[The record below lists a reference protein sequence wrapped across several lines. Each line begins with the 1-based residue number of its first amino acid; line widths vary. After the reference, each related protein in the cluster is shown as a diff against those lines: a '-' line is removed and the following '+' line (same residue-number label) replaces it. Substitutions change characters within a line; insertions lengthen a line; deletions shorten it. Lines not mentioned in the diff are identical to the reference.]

1 MSTFQTRELT
11 VSYGGIRAVSAVSL
25 RVESGSAVGL
35 IGPNGAGKTSF
46 LDGISGL
53 TPATGQVLLGDRD
66 LSGAPAYQRAQAG
79 LRRTWQSVQL
89 FEDLT
94 VGENLRVSS
103 RPPQRQPGLAGLVG
117 RKDTVWHKRALDVLG
132 MFGLSQYIDAMPQTL
147 PLGVQKLI
155 GVARAL
161 VPGPAVLGLDEPA
174 AGLDRAESREFGTHL
189 RTVVDHGVAALLID
203 HDMELVLSVCD
214 YIYVL
219 DFGKVIAEGTPAQIT
234 ANEQV
239 TAAYLGGE
247 VLEEIATDGAAAAAS
262 ATTAGES

>member
-1 MSTFQTRELT
+1 MSTFETDSLS
-11 VSYGGIRAVSAVSL
+11 VSYGGVRAVSAVSIQ
-25 RVESGSAVGL
+25 VEAGSAVGL

-46 LDGISGL
+46 LDGVTGL
-53 TPATGQVLLGDRD
+53 TPATGRVILEGRD
-66 LSGAPAYQRAQAG
+66 ISHAPAHVRARLG

-103 RPPQRQPGLAGLVG
+103 SPAERGPRGLLRPGDRQWRTQAVDALGL
-117 RKDTVWHKRALDVLG
+117 
-132 MFGLSQYIDAMPQTL
+132 FGLDGYLGAMPQNL

-161 VPGPAVLGLDEPA
+161 VAGPHVLGLDEPA
-174 AGLDRAESREFGTHL
+174 AGLDRAESREFGRHL
-189 RTVVDHGVAALLID
+189 RAVADSGVAVLLID
-203 HDMELVLSVCD
+203 HDMELVLNVCD

-219 DFGKVIAEGTPAQIT
+219 DFGAVIAAGTPAEIS
-234 ANEQV
+234 ADEKV

-247 VLEEIATDGAAAAAS
+247 VLEEMVPGPDAVPADAAA
-262 ATTAGES
+262 GEA

>member
-1 MSTFQTRELT
+1 MPTFETDSLS
-11 VSYGGIRAVSAVSL
+11 VSYGGVRAVSAVSV
-25 RVESGSAVGL
+25 RVEAGSAVGL

-46 LDGISGL
+46 LDGVTGL
-53 TPATGQVLLGDRD
+53 TPATGRVLLEGRD
-66 LSGAPAYQRAQAG
+66 ISRAPAHVRARLG

-103 RPPQRQPGLAGLVG
+103 GPARRRPGQRGVLGSDDREWREKATGALGLFGLAGYL
-117 RKDTVWHKRALDVLG
+117 DT
-132 MFGLSQYIDAMPQTL
+132 MPQTL
-147 PLGVQKLI
+147 PLGVQKLV

-161 VPGPAVLGLDEPA
+161 VAGPHVLGLDEPA
-174 AGLDRAESREFGTHL
+174 AGLDRAESREFGEHL
-189 RTVVDHGVAALLID
+189 RSVADSGAAVLLID

-219 DFGKVIAEGTPAQIT
+219 DFGTVIAAGTPAEIT
-234 ANEQV
+234 ADEKV

-247 VLEEIATDGAAAAAS
+247 AFEDTAPGAGAVPADTA
-262 ATTAGES
+262 AGEA

>member
-1 MSTFQTRELT
+1 MSTFQTEALS
-11 VSYGGIRAVSAVSL
+11 VSYGGIHAVSAVSL
-25 RVESGSAVGL
+25 KVESGLAVGL

-46 LDGISGL
+46 LDGITGL
-53 TPATGQVLLGDRD
+53 TPAAGRVLLRD
-66 LSGAPAYQRAQAG
+66 QDISGAPAFERARLG

-103 RPPQRQPGLAGLVG
+103 RPPERKPGLAGFLG
-117 RKDTVWHKRALDVLG
+117 TRDTAWEKRARDVLG
-132 MFGLSQYIDAMPQTL
+132 LFGLDQYIGVMPQTL
-147 PLGVQKLI
+147 PLGLQKLI

-189 RTVVDHGVAALLID
+189 RTVADQGVAVLLID

-219 DFGKVIAEGTPAQIT
+219 DFGAVIAEGTPAEIT
-234 ANEQV
+234 ADAKV

-247 VLEEIATDGAAAAAS
+247 VLEEIAPGG
-262 ATTAGES
+262 TA

>member
-1 MSTFQTRELT
+1 
-11 VSYGGIRAVSAVSL
+11 VRARL
-25 RVESGSAVGL
+25 
-35 IGPNGAGKTSF
+35 
-46 LDGISGL
+46 
-53 TPATGQVLLGDRD
+53 
-66 LSGAPAYQRAQAG
+66 G

-103 RPPQRQPGLAGLVG
+103 DPAQRAPGLRGLIG
-117 RKDTVWHKRALDVLG
+117 SGDRQWRQQALDALG
-132 MFGLSQYIDAMPQTL
+132 LFGLADYLDAMPQTL

-161 VPGPAVLGLDEPA
+161 VARPHVLGLDEPA
-174 AGLDRAESREFGTHL
+174 AGLDRAESREFGHHL
-189 RTVVDHGVAALLID
+189 RSVTDSGVAVLLID

-219 DFGKVIAEGTPAQIT
+219 DFGTVIAAGTPAEIT
-234 ANEQV
+234 ADEKV

-247 VLEEIATDGAAAAAS
+247 VLEEIAPGPVPADA
-262 ATTAGES
+262 TAGEA

>member
-1 MSTFQTRELT
+1 MGTFQTEALS
-11 VSYGGIRAVSAVSL
+11 VSYGGVLAVTGVSL

-46 LDGISGL
+46 LDGITGL
-53 TPATGQVLLGDRD
+53 TQASGRVLLRD
-66 LSGAPAYQRAQAG
+66 QDISGAPAHERARLG

-89 FEDLT
+89 FDDLT

-103 RPPQRQPGLAGLVG
+103 RPPERKPGLAGLLG
-117 RKDTVWHKRALDVLG
+117 TRDSAWHKRAVDVLG
-132 MFGLSQYIDAMPQTL
+132 MFGLAQYTGAMPQTL

-174 AGLDRAESREFGTHL
+174 AGLDRKESREFGTHL
-189 RTVVDHGVAALLID
+189 RTVVDHGVAVLLID

-219 DFGKVIAEGTPAQIT
+219 DFGAVIAEGTPAEIT
-234 ANEQV
+234 ADEKV

-247 VLEEIATDGAAAAAS
+247 VLEEIAPDPHADATS
-262 ATTAGES
+262 AQAMAGE